1 MHPLVLSL
9 QERFQQ
15 HADSANAAQMQ
26 AYMKDHFPYHGIKSP
41 ERKIL
46 QKPLIA
52 AAVGKDKIVPQGV
65 IEDLWNLPERE
76 YQYVAIDLLEK
87 HARKGPSNYI
97 DWYES
102 LIVRKSWWDS
112 VDMLCNSV
120 WKHLLSHPEQRVP
133 YSQKWIASD
142 NMWLQRTAL
151 IFQRKSK
158 LDTDWQMLQDYI
170 LLTCES
176 KEFFIRKAIGWA
188 LREYSKHKPEL
199 VRDFLARHGER
210 LAPLSVREGKKYL

>member
-15 HADSANAAQMQ
+15 NADAANAAQMQ
-26 AYMKDHFPYHGIKSP
+26 AYMKDHFPFHGIKSP
-41 ERKIL
+41 ERKQL

-52 AAVGKDKIVPQGV
+52 SAVGPDKIVPRRV
-65 IEDLWNLPERE
+65 IEDLWQLPQRE
-76 YQYVAIDLLEK
+76 YQYVAMDLLEK
-87 HARKGPSNYI
+87 YARKGPPAYI
-97 DWYES
+97 DLYVE
-102 LIVRKSWWDS
+102 LICQKSWWDT

-120 WKHLLSHPEQRVP
+120 WKHFLSHPEQRIP
-133 YSQKWIASD
+133 YSQQWISSD

-158 LDTDWQMLQDYI
+158 ADTDWEMLQDYI
-170 LLTCES
+170 LLVCES

-188 LREYSKHKPEL
+188 LRDFSKHRPDL
-199 VRDFLARHGER
+199 VGEFLARHGER
-210 LAPLSVREGKKYL
+210 LSPLSNREASKYL